1 MGSRRHL
8 AALRPG
14 RCWSPGCSPG
24 AATGRPERR
33 QGREPRPGGLEAA
46 PRIPHFEGRL
56 PVLLEAGNQVF
67 VPPPCKPD
75 PARGRRCSLDG
86 ETTYLG
92 YPDSEVDATLV
103 DASVAPN
110 DNRTSWVVTL
120 TFDDAAGPRRIGAT
134 AVARAGMLLL
144 VDDQDRVLLTHRPVT
159 VPQRSII
166 HGRVTLDP
174 MDKAHRL
181 GPGGVVCGPGLTRAE
196 LTGDPGHTRLIDPI
210 CGQLGRG

>member
-8 AALRPG
+8 AALAASALLVAG
-14 RCWSPGCSPG
+14 LLAGCSE
-24 AATGRPERR
+24 RPPARGDRAGGETT
-33 QGREPRPGGLEAA
+33 GGLEAA

-75 PARGRRCSLDG
+75 PARGRRCSVDG

-92 YPDSEVDATLV
+92 YPDSEVEATLI

-174 MDKAHRL
+174 MDKAPAWAL
-181 GPGGVVCGPGLTRAE
+181 VESISAVG
-196 LTGDPGHTRLIDPI
+196 
-210 CGQLGRG
+210 

>member
-8 AALRPG
+8 AALAAG
-14 RCWSPGCSPG
+14 ALLVAGLLVGCSERPPASG
-24 AATGRPERR
+24 GRAGSEAT
-33 QGREPRPGGLEAA
+33 GGLEAA

-67 VPPPCKPD
+67 VPPPCQPD
-75 PARGRRCSLDG
+75 PARGRRCSVDG

-92 YPDSEVDATLV
+92 YPDSEVKATLV

-134 AVARAGMLLL
+134 AVARAGMMLL

-174 MDKAHRL
+174 MDKAPAWALVESIAAL
-181 GPGGVVCGPGLTRAE
+181 G
-196 LTGDPGHTRLIDPI
+196 
-210 CGQLGRG
+210 

>member
-8 AALRPG
+8 AALAG
-14 RCWSPGCSPG
+14 RG
-24 AATGRPERR
+24 AAGRRAPRR
-33 QGREPRPGGLEAA
+33 VQRPARADRRRAGPARATGGLEAA

-67 VPPPCKPD
+67 VPPPCEPD

-110 DNRTSWVVTL
+110 DNRTAWVVTL

-174 MDKAHRL
+174 TDKAHRL
-181 GPGGVVCGPGLTRAE
+181 GPGGVVCRPWADAAPGGRVTRA
-196 LTGDPGHTRLIDPI
+196 TPA
-210 CGQLGRG
+210 